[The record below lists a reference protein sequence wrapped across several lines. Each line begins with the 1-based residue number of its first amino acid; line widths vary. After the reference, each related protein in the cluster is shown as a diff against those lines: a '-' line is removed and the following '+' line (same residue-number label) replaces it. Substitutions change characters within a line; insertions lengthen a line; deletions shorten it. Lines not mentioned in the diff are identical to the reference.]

1 MHTGSVEKCRNIIE
15 NSRSVFS
22 VLNDNEKEILKKG
35 ITCIIYK
42 KGEVIFTEGDKPTG
56 LIILAEGKVKIFKE
70 GIGGREQIIR
80 LARPVGFI
88 GYRAFFAEELHA
100 ATAMAIEDSVT
111 CSVNHEVM
119 MSLLQSNINL
129 SLDIIKSFATEL
141 GLSYNRTVTL
151 TQKHI
156 RGRLAESLIFL
167 KDTYGYERDNST
179 IKIYLSR
186 EDIANLSNM
195 TTSNAIRTLSSFA
208 SEGLLSLEGKK
219 IQIIDM
225 NRLQKVSEM
234 G

>member
-1 MHTGSVEKCRNIIE
+1 MRTGSVEKCRSIFE
-15 NSRSVFS
+15 NSKSVFS
-22 VLNDNEKEILKKG
+22 VLNETEKGLLKKG
-35 ITCIIYK
+35 ITCLIYE

-56 LIILAEGKVKIFKE
+56 LIILDEGKVKIFKE
-70 GIGGREQIIR
+70 GVGGREQIIR

-88 GYRAFFAEELHA
+88 GYRAFFAEENHN
-100 ATAMAIEDSVT
+100 ATAVAIEDSIT
-111 CSVNHEVM
+111 CCVNRELM
-119 MSLLQSNINL
+119 MNLLRTNIDL
-129 SLDIIKSFATEL
+129 SLSIIKSFASEL
-141 GLSYNRTVTL
+141 GMSYSRTVTL

-167 KDTYGYERDNST
+167 KDTYGFERDNTT

-208 SEGLLSLEGKK
+208 SEGLLSLDGKK
-219 IQIIDM
+219 IRIVDL
-225 NRLQKVSEM
+225 NKLQKVSEM

>member
-1 MHTGSVEKCRNIIE
+1 MHTGSVEKCKDIIE
-15 NSRSVFS
+15 NSKSVFS
-22 VLNDNEKEILKKG
+22 VLNAEEKELLKKG
-35 ITCIIYK
+35 ITCIVYK
-42 KGEVIFTEGDKPTG
+42 KGEVIFTEGDKPVG

-70 GIGGREQIIR
+70 GVGGREQIIR
-80 LARPVGFI
+80 LASPVGFI
-88 GYRAFFAEELHA
+88 GYRAFFAEEIHN
-100 ATAMAIEDSVT
+100 ATAVAIEDSVT
-111 CSVNHEVM
+111 CCVNWDIM
-119 MSLLQSNINL
+119 IKLMRLNNNL
-129 SLDIIKSFATEL
+129 SLNIIKSFATEL

-167 KDTYGYERDNST
+167 KDTYGFEKDNTT

-208 SEGLLSLEGKK
+208 GEGILSLDGRK
-219 IQIIDM
+219 IKIIDLI
-225 NRLQKVSEM
+225 RLQKVSEL